1 MAFEADA
8 EMGLAGRFIHAQS
21 WWIASELCRRKS
33 TLYVRG
39 DRPMGGFYRGLTVT
53 SHDWDESGVLNAVFM
68 NGHGR
73 IHIHAG
79 RISTEQIT
87 WAQTFA
93 SEFPHDIVKQIET
106 SLGWATPTADA
117 TTRRSLIY
125 RVLAAC
131 LWQRVNDRL
140 PWSVVD
146 GLAAGGYDSWT
157 GEVSDDFLGEF
168 FGAQQGVDSLRAS
181 PQGSGRNGIAQP
193 GPLSVTL
200 PRVWVLLRGT
210 QNTAVLLDTGILYRR
225 GEPPV
230 DLLAVYRKHNRLD
243 DVASIVLA
251 SEHSKH

>member
-1 MAFEADA
+1 MAFEVDA
-8 EMGLAGRFIHAQS
+8 ETGLAGRFIHAQA

-33 TLYVRG
+33 TLYVRD
-39 DRPMGGFYRGLTVT
+39 DRPADGFYHGLSVT

-79 RISTEQIT
+79 QISTEQIT

-93 SEFPHDIVKQIET
+93 SEFPHDVVKQIET
-106 SLGWATPTADA
+106 SLGWATSPADV

-146 GLAAGGYDSWT
+146 GLTAGEYDSWT
-157 GEVSDDFLGEF
+157 GEVSDGFLGEF
-168 FGAQQGVDSLRAS
+168 FGAQQGVDSLRTS
-181 PQGSGRNGIAQP
+181 LQRSGRSGIAHSD
-193 GPLSVTL
+193 PLSVAL

-210 QNTAVLLDTGILYRR
+210 QNAAVLLDTGILYRR

-230 DLLAVYRKHNRLD
+230 DLLEVYRKHNRID

-251 SEHSKH
+251 SEHAKH